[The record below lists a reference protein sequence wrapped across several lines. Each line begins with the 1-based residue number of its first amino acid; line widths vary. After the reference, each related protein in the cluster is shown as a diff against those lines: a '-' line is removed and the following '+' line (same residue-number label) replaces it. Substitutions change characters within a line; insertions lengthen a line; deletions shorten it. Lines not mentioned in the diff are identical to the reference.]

1 MDNKNWQE
9 QYNDLARLSLQS
21 PVPPVI
27 GVIDNCKESFSLIR
41 HSGGIPLSITELPLP
56 SETKVFL
63 NQIHGLLLAEQIEE
77 SLLLVRCAM
86 DMQIPILAVGE
97 GKRVLQTIY
106 SVLPGSHDN
115 QNSIPFKSFR
125 GVDAHSASAFSW
137 LCDEAKLYKEAR
149 RIHQHVVSLDTH
161 CDTPIFFEQGIHFDQ
176 RDPHILVDSH
186 KMREG
191 GLDACIMVAYLEQ
204 QARDEAGLTAAT
216 KKCEKLLNDIDK
228 YIGSCPDVAI
238 AYTPD
243 DLYRLKLEHKIAVMK
258 GIENGYAI
266 GQDIRN
272 VEHFRKKGVVYMT
285 LCHNGDNDI
294 CDSASHTNNEHSGLS
309 KMGYN
314 VISEMNRVGMMID
327 LSHAGEKSFYDALEA
342 SKTPIVCSHS
352 SMRALCDH
360 PRNLTDDQLR
370 ALSNADG
377 VVQVTMYPGF
387 LRLDSQATIEDAV
400 NHLKHAVDI
409 AGIDHVGV
417 GTDFDGDGG
426 IPGLADASEIIN
438 FTKHLLRKHFSETDL
453 RQIWGEN
460 FLRVMRQTQEMG
472 CIKF

>member
-1 MDNKNWQE
+1 
-9 QYNDLARLSLQS
+9 
-21 PVPPVI
+21 
-27 GVIDNCKESFSLIR
+27 
-41 HSGGIPLSITELPLP
+41 
-56 SETKVFL
+56 
-63 NQIHGLLLAEQIEE
+63 
-77 SLLLVRCAM
+77 
-86 DMQIPILAVGE
+86 
-97 GKRVLQTIY
+97 
-106 SVLPGSHDN
+106 
-115 QNSIPFKSFR
+115 
-125 GVDAHSASAFSW
+125 
-137 LCDEAKLYKEAR
+137 
-149 RIHQHVVSLDTH
+149 
-161 CDTPIFFEQGIHFDQ
+161 
-176 RDPHILVDSH
+176 
-186 KMREG
+186 
-191 GLDACIMVAYLEQ
+191 
-204 QARDEAGLTAAT
+204 
-216 KKCEKLLNDIDK
+216 
-228 YIGSCPDVAI
+228 
-238 AYTPD
+238 
-243 DLYRLKLEHKIAVMK
+243 
-258 GIENGYAI
+258 
-266 GQDIRN
+266 
-272 VEHFRKKGVVYMT
+272 MT